1 MASSVE
7 NLSLNK
13 WYVTSPQ
20 DEARWNALCNVGLKT
35 IALITCVAAVAL
47 AASVLV
53 FAFLAAS
60 GTSMPIGLAVAS
72 FASFPLTHLASTL
85 WNKSKKYLAIE
96 QQENRVEQWRSFLAS
111 SYLKEDGTLNIEKIN
126 CDSLFREFSISVSEE
141 TLAAI
146 QQHLPQQNPSLQQA
160 GEAWLRVAAR
170 FMYELEITRKTLP
183 EIPALD
189 KNAPIERERAIL
201 RKHNY
206 KEMHVYQHTLAVAML
221 SAIMS
226 SPFIQAAHLS
236 DLGSLNIKSKIIRQ
250 DDRKRFEQDDY
261 FVPKDR
267 NVKTIPVQ
275 GYLKSVARELTSV
288 NLPKGKSPFYN
299 SHIVEQGKGHFQ
311 NPDHNQVSIF
321 KRENFTRDFLK
332 NFKELMNSLVPGAYS
347 ESSYAP

>member
-1 MASSVE
+1 MISSDA

-20 DEARWNALCNVGLKT
+20 NEVRWNTFCHVGLKT

-96 QQENRVEQWRSFLAS
+96 QQENRVEQWRLFLAS
-111 SYLKEDGTLNIEKIN
+111 SYLKEDGILNIKKIN
-126 CDSLFREFSISVSEE
+126 NDSLFLEFSISVSEE
-141 TLAAI
+141 ILAAI
-146 QQHLPQQNPSLQQA
+146 QQHLPEENPSLQQA
-160 GEAWLRVAAR
+160 SEAWLRVAGR

-183 EIPALD
+183 ETPALD
-189 KNAPIERERAIL
+189 KNAPIERERAIV

-221 SAIMS
+221 SAIIR

-236 DLGSLNIKSKIIRQ
+236 DLGSLNIKSKIIRK
-250 DDRKRFEQDDY
+250 DDRKRFDQDDY

-267 NVKTIPVQ
+267 NIKPIPVL
-275 GYLKSVARELTSV
+275 GSLKSVARELTSV
-288 NLPKGKSPFYN
+288 NLPKAKLPLYESYD
-299 SHIVEQGKGHFQ
+299 VKQGEGYFQ
-311 NPDHNQVSIF
+311 TPNHNRYSIL
-321 KRENFTRDFLK
+321 KREEFTYS
-332 NFKELMNSLVPGAYS
+332 FKEKFEQLASNLFQ
-347 ESSYAP
+347 